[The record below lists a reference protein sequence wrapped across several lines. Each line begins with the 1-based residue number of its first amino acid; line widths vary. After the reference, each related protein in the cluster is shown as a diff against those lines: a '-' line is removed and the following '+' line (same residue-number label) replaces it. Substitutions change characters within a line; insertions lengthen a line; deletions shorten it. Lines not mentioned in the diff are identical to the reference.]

1 MEAITKKVVEIGKE
15 QKRAERLLDKLLPKN
30 VAIAL
35 KNGEVSTYIENIII
49 YVAKS
54 FLVPQPVILCFFQKI
69 SESFDAA
76 TVMFCTIS
84 GFKELTK
91 ERTPLEVKTH
101 ACS

>member
-54 FLVPQPVILCFFQKI
+54 FLVPQL
-69 SESFDAA
+69 
-76 TVMFCTIS
+76 
-84 GFKELTK
+84 
-91 ERTPLEVKTH
+91 
-101 ACS
+101 